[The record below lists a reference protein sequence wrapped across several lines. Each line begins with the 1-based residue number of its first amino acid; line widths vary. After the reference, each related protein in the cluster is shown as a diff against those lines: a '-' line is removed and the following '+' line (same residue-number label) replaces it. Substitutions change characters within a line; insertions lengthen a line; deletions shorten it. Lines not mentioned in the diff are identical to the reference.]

1 MRVAIVGLPSVGK
14 TSLFDALSLGE
25 HESQGSYQVKV
36 VKVHD
41 PRLEKLAELY
51 NPKKIVYSTL
61 EFIDT
66 PSIDPRAPQKE
77 KIRTFSALSEAEA
90 LVLVL
95 RAFENF
101 SVPFPEGCFD
111 PGTQFDRLLEEL
123 IFRDLEIC
131 ENRIHRLQNAKRKL
145 EAHEVWELEMLE
157 HLKNYLEDMVPLNK
171 VGLTEEERKKL
182 SGFNFCSLRPFV
194 VALNASEKSL
204 RLEESVERFRDYPMV
219 KFCGALERDLAEF
232 SEEERSSF
240 MEAYGI
246 KELVVQRL
254 TRVIYHH
261 LGLITFFT
269 VGEKEV
275 HAWTV
280 EENTS
285 ALEAAGKIH
294 SDMARGFIKA
304 EIMKFKDLIE
314 YGSER
319 ILRERGLIRVVGKDH
334 PVEDGDILKVRFN
347 V

>member
-25 HESQGSYQVKV
+25 HKSQGSYQVKV
-36 VKVHD
+36 VKVQD
-41 PRLEKLAELY
+41 PRLEKLAKLY
-51 NPKKIVYSTL
+51 NPKKVVHSTL
-61 EFIDT
+61 EFVDT
-66 PSIDPRAPQKE
+66 PSIDPKAPQKE
-77 KIRTFSALSEAEA
+77 KIRTFSAFSKAEA

-111 PGTQFDRLLEEL
+111 PKSQLDRLLEEF

-145 EAHEVWELEMLE
+145 EAHEVGELEMLE
-157 HLKNYLEDMVPLNK
+157 RLKNYLEDMVPLNK
-171 VGLTEEERKKL
+171 VELTEEERKKL
-182 SGFNFCSLRPFV
+182 SGFNFCSLLPFV
-194 VALNASEKSL
+194 VALNTSEQGLK
-204 RLEESVERFRDYPMV
+204 LEESVETFGDYPMV
-219 KFCGALERDLAEF
+219 KFCGALERDLAEL
-232 SEEERSSF
+232 SEKERSSF
-240 MEAYGI
+240 MEAYGV
-246 KELVVQRL
+246 KEPVVQRL
-254 TRVIYHH
+254 TRVIYRHM
-261 LGLITFFT
+261 GLITFFT
-269 VGEKEV
+269 VSEKEV

-280 EENTS
+280 EENAS

-304 EIMKFKDLIE
+304 EIMKFKDLVE

-319 ILRERGLIRVVGKDH
+319 ILREHGLVRVVGKDH